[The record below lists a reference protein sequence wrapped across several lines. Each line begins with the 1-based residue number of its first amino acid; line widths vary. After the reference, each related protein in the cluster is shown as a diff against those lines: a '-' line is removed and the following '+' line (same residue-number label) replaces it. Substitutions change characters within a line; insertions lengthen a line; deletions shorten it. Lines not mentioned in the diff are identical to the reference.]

1 MIKLF
6 KFKSEINLTDGD
18 TKTLIKKFIIYALP
32 IIAVGILE
40 LLYNSFD
47 LIVVQQKEGT
57 VMGAAVGANGS
68 LISLIT
74 NGFIGLSVGV
84 NVVVSRYYGKM
95 IKMELIKHCIVEC

>member
-57 VMGAAVGANGS
+57 VMGAAVGAVSAADYNTQLKEALEQSGFSS
-68 LISLIT
+68 LEEYK
-74 NGFIGLSVGV
+74 N
-84 NVVVSRYYGKM
+84 
-95 IKMELIKHCIVEC
+95 

>member
-74 NGFIGLSVGV
+74 PN
-84 NVVVSRYYGKM
+84 
-95 IKMELIKHCIVEC
+95 EL